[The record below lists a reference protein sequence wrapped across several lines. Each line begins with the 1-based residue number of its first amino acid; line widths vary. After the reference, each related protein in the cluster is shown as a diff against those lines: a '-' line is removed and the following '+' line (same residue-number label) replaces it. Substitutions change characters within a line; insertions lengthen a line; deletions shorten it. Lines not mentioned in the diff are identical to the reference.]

1 MIWRRLAICAFGLML
16 AQASAVAQSAAE
28 FFKGKT
34 IKLFVGAS
42 VSGGY
47 SAHGRMVARYMTKHL
62 PGNPAIIVQNMP
74 AGAGI
79 SATNHVFNIAEKD
92 GTEWGLFNRYTLPA
106 PLLGV
111 TQAKYDPRKFNWIG
125 TTAGYS
131 DNAYVFIVRSA
142 LPIHTIE
149 DLRTANPPLNV
160 GNIGA
165 APIRILAETLGLK
178 LNVITGYQ
186 GDALDMAFERGEVD
200 GHTVGYLT
208 IKATKPHWLEQNLAR
223 IMIQFG
229 RADRLPLLKDVPT
242 ARELALTPA
251 DRQLL
256 EFTEAPIM
264 IGYPFA
270 MPPGVPAERVAA
282 VRKAFDDTMA
292 DKDFQAD
299 MQRANLEF
307 TPKTGAEIAALVDQL
322 ATTPQRVLDRYRAI
336 AGDQS
341 EH

>member
-1 MIWRRLAICAFGLML
+1 MRLLRAAFLL
-16 AQASAVAQSAAE
+16 ACLSGASAAHGQD
-28 FFKGKT
+28 FYRGK
-34 IKLFVGAS
+34 IVKFVVGAS

-47 SAHGRMVARYMTKHL
+47 SAHARVVSRHMPRHI
-62 PGNPAIIVQNMP
+62 PGNPSIIVQNMP

-79 SATNHVFNIAEKD
+79 AATNHVFNVAEKD
-92 GTEWGLFNRYTLPA
+92 GTEVGIFNRYTLPA

-111 TQAKYDPRKFNWIG
+111 KQAKYDPRGFNWIG

-131 DNAYVFIVRSA
+131 DNAYVFIVRSV
-142 LPIHTIE
+142 LPIHTVE
-149 DLRTANPPLNV
+149 DLRKANPPLNV

-165 APIRILAETLGLK
+165 APIRILQETLGLK

-186 GDALDMAFERGEVD
+186 GDALDLAFERGETD
-200 GHTVGYLT
+200 GHTVGYQT
-208 IKATKPHWLEQNLAR
+208 IMATKPHWITKGLAR

-270 MPPGVPAERVAA
+270 LPPGAPPERVAIL
-282 VRKAFDDTMA
+282 RKAFDETMA
-292 DKDFQAD
+292 DPEFQAD
-299 MQRANLEF
+299 MQKANLEF
-307 TPKTGAEIAALVDQL
+307 TPKTGAEITTLVDAL
-322 ATTPQRVLDRYRAI
+322 AATPKDVLDRYRAI
-336 AGDQS
+336 SGDQS